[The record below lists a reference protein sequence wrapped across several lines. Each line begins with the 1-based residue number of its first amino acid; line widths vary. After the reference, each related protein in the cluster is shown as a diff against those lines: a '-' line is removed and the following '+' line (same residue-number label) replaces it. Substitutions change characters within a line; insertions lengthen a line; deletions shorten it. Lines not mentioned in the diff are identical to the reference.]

1 MQASLDCIFC
11 MMKKSDE
18 IYSQYENNEARRI
31 EFLKKALSIISKS
44 KPTDSAPNINTIFTL
59 LISNLSNR

>member
-1 MQASLDCIFC
+1 

-31 EFLKKALSIISKS
+31 KFLKKAMSIISKS

>member
-1 MQASLDCIFC
+1 
-11 MMKKSDE
+11 MKKSDE